1 MRPIT
6 EIRRDRLRQLIA
18 EVADGNQ
25 ARFAAMIDKSRA
37 YVGFWLTDPAKP
49 HAKAMGHDAARE
61 VEAEMRRRGWK
72 QYVPGWLD
80 TDPSS
85 HSTGL
90 DVAMLG
96 VALTSMDRVIRG
108 KGLQMEGQLGKFAP
122 LLKFAYEAARIEFP
136 DGPPS
141 PGTRAGKSRLK
152 EFDRKV
158 GAWLEGG
165 IEDGS
170 IGPFEPVVVGSEA
183 GTGGSTAKGKATAP
197 GRKRAG
203 ARAGAAEGART

>member
-1 MRPIT
+1 MRPVT
-6 EIRRDRLRQLIA
+6 EIRQIRLRQMID
-18 EVADGNQ
+18 EVAEGNQ
-25 ARFAAMIDKSRA
+25 ARFAALIGRSRA
-37 YVGFWLTDPAKP
+37 QVGFWLTDPSKP
-49 HAKAMGHDAARE
+49 HYKAMSHEMARE

-80 TDPSS
+80 TDPAS

-90 DVAMLG
+90 DTAMLG

-108 KGLQMEGQLGKFAP
+108 KGLQMEGQLGKFPP
-122 LLKFAYEAARIEFP
+122 LLAFAYEAARIEFP

-152 EFDRKV
+152 EFDRRV

-183 GTGGSTAKGKATAP
+183 GTGGSTAK
-197 GRKRAG
+197 RAEA
-203 ARAGAAEGART
+203 ARRRR